1 MKIKTIL
8 MACAIFTIH
17 ISFFAAASNASY
29 LRKVVPTRNIFASF
43 KNLET
48 ERLIIRP
55 MQQSDLRDLFS
66 MMHNSEVV
74 NQTIALERH
83 NDLSETEDLL
93 KAILNNYDPESSTD
107 WAIFAIT
114 LKSDNKCIGYCGFY
128 AYASLFKRAEIGYAL
143 SQEFWGKGIVP
154 EACQP
159 LVEYGFKELG
169 LERIEATVYPENRGS
184 VRVLEKLGMQLEGVL
199 RNHVIREGRCR
210 NRLIYSLLRNEWKN
224 L

>member
-8 MACAIFTIH
+8 MVCAISIIQ
-17 ISFFAAASNASY
+17 ISFFSSASNASY
-29 LRKVVPTRNIFASF
+29 LRKVVHTQNIFASF

-55 MQQSDLRDLFS
+55 MRPTDLHDLFV
-66 MMHNSEVV
+66 MMNNSEVV
-74 NQTIALERH
+74 NQTIALEPH

-93 KAILNNYDPESSTD
+93 KAVLHNYAPESSTD

-114 LKSDNKCIGYCGFY
+114 LKPENRCIGYCGFY

-143 SQEFWGKGIVP
+143 CQEFWGKGIVP
-154 EACQP
+154 EACQA

-169 LERIEATVYPENRGS
+169 LERIEATVYPENKGS
-184 VRVLEKLGMQLEGVL
+184 VRVLEKLGMKLEGVL

-210 NRLIYSLLRNEWKN
+210 NRLIYSLLRNEWEK